1 MPRDPFTTASH
12 ALRRLCRAM
21 LSASVAM
28 FRRFSITRE
37 HGQALTFAY
46 LVEIGLRHRLGIEY
60 LRLTSHRP
68 ATGFDDPSDGGWQ
81 FSYRYRY

>member
-1 MPRDPFTTASH
+1 
-12 ALRRLCRAM
+12 M